1 MTATATA
8 QSAATAPEHQWV
20 TLSMAPQYDI
30 DANYPHYL
38 RKNGKV
44 LQPYCTSNS
53 GYYSYGFSDLPE
65 KLHHRIIASQFVA
78 NDDPLSK
85 RVVDHING
93 DGKDNHITNLQW
105 LSQSDN
111 IRKCKSYTQQPKVVI
126 QQLPADAVPLG
137 LYEGHSYSRYYI
149 VPAPRASRDGGASAD
164 DSNTQ
169 RLIMVLKRPTAQGAY
184 KYVNATPY
192 RHGGFSQVTI
202 YDDDGVKHM
211 RGLTKILKH
220 VNARNDDSP
229 RSQSSSPRGERDH

>member
-1 MTATATA
+1 MTA
-8 QSAATAPEHQWV
+8 AATAPLEHQWV

-65 KLHHRIIASQFVA
+65 KLHHRIIACQFVV
-78 NDDPLSK
+78 NDDPISK

-137 LYEGHSYSRYYI
+137 LYEGHKYSRYYI
-149 VPAPRASRDGGASAD
+149 GTD

-192 RHGGFSQVTI
+192 RHGWFSQVTI

-211 RGLTKILKH
+211 RGLTKILKY

-229 RSQSSSPRGERDH
+229 RSQSSSPQGERHY